1 MITLNNNDYIK
12 LSKQIKSSDIATLKG
27 INGFYKKNKISIFIY
42 DLTKSLKYAI
52 RLNDGMV
59 CRASKLENGKTW
71 YQYHLSNS
79 NFNGFVSNSELQLL
93 RNL

>member
-12 LSKQIKSSDIATLKG
+12 YSNSSKSSNTATLKG

-42 DLTKSLKYAI
+42 DLTKKLKYAI

-71 YQYHLSNS
+71 YQYHLSN
-79 NFNGFVSNSELQLL
+79 NDFNGFITDSELQLL
-93 RNL
+93 RNI